1 MTSLYDCKWLKEIKR
16 SKTKVLIITLVAV
29 WVKEQPCW
37 GWTPRVSHV
46 YHTQLTRNPY
56 YLDIMFITHMKQL
69 FKCRQN
75 VYLWQQ
81 FWNIICS
88 NWKQEF
94 HISFSCESA
103 DRLRDD
109 SLITSNSTNSMRVVL
124 QNIPEDGSFCSIVSR
139 GQTSC
144 DAVESDP
151 GPVTPVGRSP
161 TKT

>member
-1 MTSLYDCKWLKEIKR
+1 
-16 SKTKVLIITLVAV
+16 
-29 WVKEQPCW
+29 
-37 GWTPRVSHV
+37 
-46 YHTQLTRNPY
+46 
-56 YLDIMFITHMKQL
+56 MFITHMKQL
-69 FKCRQN
+69 FKYRKKN

-81 FWNIICS
+81 LWNIICS
-88 NWKQEF
+88 SWKQEF

-151 GPVTPVGRSP
+151 GPVTPAGRSP
-161 TKT
+161 PRRNGTICDSAAQYSLAIIPQMEFLDCDVEFSLTFRLMSQCVRHRWSV